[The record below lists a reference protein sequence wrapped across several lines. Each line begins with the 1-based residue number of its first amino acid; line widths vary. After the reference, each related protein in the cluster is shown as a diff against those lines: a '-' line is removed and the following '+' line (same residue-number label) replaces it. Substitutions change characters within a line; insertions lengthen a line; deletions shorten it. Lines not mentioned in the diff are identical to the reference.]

1 MKRIK
6 LILAGLAVAVPLLGV
21 AAVAH
26 AQSFQTGDSIT
37 VGQNETVNQTLVA
50 TGRAIDIAGTVNGDV
65 FCAGQT
71 VTITGTV
78 NGDVMCAG
86 QDVHISGR
94 VDGSVRVVGQSVT
107 MSGLIS
113 HNLTAAGQNVSIE
126 SNGKVLGDV
135 MIGGQDTTVNGMVG
149 RDLAAGSTNVIVNG
163 EVGRD
168 IQTQGLNLTLGDT
181 AMVGGNISY
190 VSTKSLSQAPGA
202 HVAGT
207 VTRAEPARRTQ
218 RVELG
223 AVIRGGF
230 WFMVYLFFALLSVAI
245 LLALIMPQTFQMVT
259 ETAMRS
265 PLKTV
270 LIGLAGSIVA
280 PIVICVLMFTVLG
293 IPFSFVVMAAWVLA
307 LALAGPFAAYY
318 FGRLLWLLAA
328 GKAGD
333 NALLIMLV
341 GAIALLV
348 LYFIPFIGFVTTLV
362 ALWFGLGML
371 LLQIPKL
378 PRPRYFVAKR

>member
-6 LILAGLAVAVPLLGV
+6 LLLAGLLVALPVLGF

-37 VGQNETVNQTLVA
+37 VGQNETVDKTLVA
-50 TGRAIDIAGTVNGDV
+50 TGRTIDIAGTVNGDV

-86 QDVHISGR
+86 QDVSISGR
-94 VDGSVRVVGQSVT
+94 IDGSVRLAGQSVT
-107 MSGLIS
+107 VSGTIM

-126 SNGKVLGDV
+126 SDGKVMADV
-135 MIGGQDTTVNGMVG
+135 MVGAQDTTINGMVG
-149 RDLAAGSTNVIVNG
+149 RDLAAGSTNITVNG

-168 IQTQGLNLTLGDT
+168 IQSQGLNLTLGKS
-181 AMVGGNISY
+181 AVIGGSIAY
-190 VSTKSLSQAPGA
+190 VSTNTLSQADGA
-202 HVAGT
+202 RVAGT
-207 VTRAEPARRTQ
+207 IKRTEPAKQ
-218 RVELG
+218 AQPVELG
-223 AVIRGGF
+223 AIIRGGF

-245 LLALIMPQTFQMVT
+245 LLALIMPQTFHAVT
-259 ETAMRS
+259 ESAMRS

-270 LIGLAGSIVA
+270 LIGLAGSIAA
-280 PIVICVLMFTVLG
+280 PIIICVLMFTVLG
-293 IPFSFVVMAAWVLA
+293 IPFSFVVLTAWMLA

-328 GKAGD
+328 GKPGD

-341 GAIALLV
+341 GAVGLLI
-348 LYFIPFIGFVTTLV
+348 LYFIPFIGFVTTIL
-362 ALWFGLGML
+362 AMWFGLGML
-371 LLQIPKL
+371 LLQVPKL
-378 PRPRYFVAKR
+378 PRPRYAIRNK